1 MSFII
6 NPYRF
11 ATATAG
17 GSDPYFNNVVLLL
30 HMNGANGGTTFTDS
44 SSFARTVTTYGDAK
58 TSTTQSKFNGSSG
71 LFDGTTDRLSVPASS
86 DFNMG
91 SGDFTIETWIYPTTL
106 GGTQYL
112 FDSGANTTL
121 IRIQDVIYFLTYLE
135 GVSIGSCLHTLSTN
149 VWSHVAL
156 TRSGTSVRIFVNG
169 VVVHSVT
176 SSAQVGNS
184 TQSFTVGGYSSG
196 SALGLV
202 GHMAE
207 FRITKGVARDVS
219 SVPTAAFPDS

>member
-30 HMNGANGGTTFTDS
+30 HMNGANSGTTFTDS

-112 FDSGANTTL
+112 FDSGGNSPTYV
-121 IRIQDVIYFLTYLE
+121 RIQDGIYFLTHLE
-135 GVSIGSCLHTLSTN
+135 
-149 VWSHVAL
+149 
-156 TRSGTSVRIFVNG
+156 
-169 VVVHSVT
+169 
-176 SSAQVGNS
+176 
-184 TQSFTVGGYSSG
+184 
-196 SALGLV
+196 LGLV
-202 GHMAE
+202 
-207 FRITKGVARDVS
+207 
-219 SVPTAAFPDS
+219 